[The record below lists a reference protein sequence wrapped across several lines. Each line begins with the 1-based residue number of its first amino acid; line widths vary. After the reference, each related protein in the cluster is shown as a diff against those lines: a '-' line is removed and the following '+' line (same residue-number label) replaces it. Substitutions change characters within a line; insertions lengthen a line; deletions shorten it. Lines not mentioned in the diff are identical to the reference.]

1 MRLLTTANDTGGLL
15 EHLFRRQSGRVV
27 AHLARVLGPARLDLA
42 EESMQEA
49 MLRALQVWP
58 YQGAPENAAG
68 WLYRAATESVL
79 GLHVEAD
86 VLRLAPCIPR
96 RWPRFELEFRD
107 ANDTTYAITV
117 ENPSSVCRGVRET
130 TLDGVLLP
138 ASEIPRVR
146 DGKRHDVRVVLGESA
161 ARTP

>member
-1 MRLLTTANDTGGLL
+1 MAFAELGNGDVAGDLLGLL
-15 EHLFRRQSGRVV
+15 NPIAPTSSRAGLHRYKVEPYVTAGDVYSVEPLTGRGGWTWYSG
-27 AHLARVLGPARLDLA
+27 
-42 EESMQEA
+42 S
-49 MLRALQVWP
+49 
-58 YQGAPENAAG
+58 AG